1 MICLNCQPPV
11 SSRNFWY
18 CSSVILPSLCSC
30 TTYRRANRPVAYLS
44 ASRAYDTFVPVIAS
58 GIMFFPSFVQVSCA
72 PLSETEST
80 RSNSFFSF
88 SIFLLFVVPASM
100 AAGVLPGTQTVILY
114 APHNADA
121 PGMLYSC
128 SSCSVSGVTAMIARM
143 TSVRYL
149 PPPCEVIHLCTSS
162 GNLIC
167 RVRPS

>member
-1 MICLNCQPPV
+1 MLK
-11 SSRNFWY
+11 
-18 CSSVILPSLCSC
+18 
-30 TTYRRANRPVAYLS
+30 LS
-44 ASRAYDTFVPVIAS
+44 ASCLLAELLVLLVRNLAILVQLYHVQTCKQAC
-58 GIMFFPSFVQVSCA
+58 GIPKCLEGIRYVCSCHCLWHHVFPSFVQVSCA